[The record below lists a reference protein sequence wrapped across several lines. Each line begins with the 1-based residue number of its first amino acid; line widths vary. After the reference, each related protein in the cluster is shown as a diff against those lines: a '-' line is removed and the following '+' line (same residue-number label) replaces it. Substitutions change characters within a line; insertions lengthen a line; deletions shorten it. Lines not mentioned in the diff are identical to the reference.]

1 MCTFSESSR
10 VRLGNAVMYIAARAK
25 YPYKTEVLKLL
36 FLMEERMV
44 QKYHIPMLAIP
55 YSVWR
60 LGPVSVDVFE
70 ELSDGPVLLSDFVT
84 LQFNVW
90 SSERHPSS
98 LEDGRVATDEGKAN
112 GQGIMV
118 KPSREF
124 DEDEFSDAE
133 LEVMAEVME
142 KYGQM
147 NSEQLIAETHRE
159 GSLWFETAKEHG
171 LLDDFAQK
179 RANTS
184 SVVID
189 MARFLSPAD
198 REYYE
203 ESRELHEFANKTRL
217 EYARCEA
224 QGLSKEETVET
235 LKERCD
241 LIGLEDARKMLLNT
255 VREIY
260 AQT

>member
-44 QKYHIPMLAIP
+44 QKYHVPMLSIP

-70 ELSDGPVLLSDFVT
+70 ELSDGPVLLADFVT
-84 LQFNVW
+84 LQF
-90 SSERHPSS
+90 
-98 LEDGRVATDEGKAN
+98 N

-147 NSEQLIAETHRE
+147 NSDQLIAETHRE

-171 LLDDFAQK
+171 LLEDFAQK

-203 ESRELHEFANKTRL
+203 ESRELHEFANKTRV

-224 QGLSKEETVET
+224 QGLGKEEAVAT
-235 LKERCD
+235 LKERLGLID
-241 LIGLEDARKMLLNT
+241 LETM
-255 VREIY
+255 RENLHQMVKEVY
-260 AQT
+260 AQP

>member
-36 FLMEERMV
+36 YLMEERMV
-44 QKYHIPMLAIP
+44 QKYHVPMLSIP

-70 ELSDGPVLLSDFVT
+70 ELSDGPVLLADFVT

-90 SSERHPSS
+90 SSESHPSS
-98 LEDGRVATDEGKAN
+98 LKDGRVVTDEGKAN

-133 LEVMAEVME
+133 LEVMSEVME
-142 KYGQM
+142 KYGDM
-147 NSEQLIAETHRE
+147 NSEQLIELTHRE
-159 GSLWFETAKEHG
+159 GSLWRETAKEHG
-171 LLDDFAQK
+171 LLEDFDQK
-179 RANTS
+179 RANS
-184 SVVID
+184 STVVID
-189 MARFLSPAD
+189 MGRQLCPDD
-198 REYYE
+198 RAYYNE
-203 ESRELHEFANKTRL
+203 TLENRQVANKMR
-217 EYARCEA
+217 
-224 QGLSKEETVET
+224 S
-235 LKERCD
+235 
-241 LIGLEDARKMLLNT
+241 
-255 VREIY
+255 
-260 AQT
+260 

>member
-1 MCTFSESSR
+1 MCTFSEQSR

-44 QKYHIPMLAIP
+44 QKYHVPMLSVP

-70 ELSDGPVLLSDFVT
+70 ELSDGPVLLADFVT

-90 SSERHPSS
+90 SSERHPSK
-98 LEDGRVATDEGKAN
+98 LEDGRVVTDEGKAS
-112 GQGIMV
+112 GQGIRIT
-118 KPSREF
+118 PSREF

-133 LEVMAEVME
+133 LEVMQEVME
-142 KYGQM
+142 KYGDM
-147 NSEQLIAETHRE
+147 NSDQLIAETHRE

-171 LLDDFAQK
+171 LLEDFEQK

-184 SVVID
+184 SVIID
-189 MARFLSPAD
+189 MARFLSLAD

-203 ESRELHEFANKTRL
+203 ESRELHESANRMRV
-217 EYARCEA
+217 EYARAKA
-224 QGLSKEETVET
+224 QGFSQEEITEL

-241 LIGLEDARKMLLNT
+241 LVDLEDAREMLLNT
-255 VREIY
+255 VR
-260 AQT
+260 